1 MCLWCVQY
9 LRRSVRQTEATSK
22 KMKMQS
28 WSGVLT
34 IVLVEG
40 CDLVPM
46 DDNGLSDPYV
56 KFRLGNE
63 KYRSKVG
70 VWRRLCFFVQL
81 LAW

>member
-1 MCLWCVQY
+1 
-9 LRRSVRQTEATSK
+9 
-22 KMKMQS
+22 MQS

-70 VWRRLCFFVQL
+70 VRLRICLFVQSVACL
-81 LAW
+81 VTCRLWFSWIYIFV